1 MLSFVDS
8 IIAELIALSF
18 ATLALLIFISISAG
32 FLRGLAGFGSGMLMA
47 GPMALLIEPSYA
59 IAIIVILEASIS
71 LPLMKSAKDFVNWQ
85 LTKRL
90 LIGAVMLAPIGVLML
105 QIMSAESSSQ
115 VISLLVILA
124 AIALLVGYRRKSK
137 TTTIKEVAIGGASG
151 FCCGLAGISGPPVVL
166 YLLSGKH
173 DHKEMRATLIYYF
186 ALIDFYVL
194 TALLLLGEFSLT
206 PFVVALLC
214 FPFMWFGAN
223 WGSKRLAKT
232 NPQQYKSMALWT
244 IIVGNTVS
252 LIAVLLS

>member
-1 MLSFVDS
+1 MFESITSEFVDLS
-8 IIAELIALSF
+8 LITIAL
-18 ATLALLIFISISAG
+18 LVGISIVAG

-47 GPMALLIEPSYA
+47 GPMALLIDPSFA
-59 IAIIVILEASIS
+59 VAIIVILEASIS
-71 LPLMKSAKDFVNWQ
+71 LPLMKSAKDYVNWQ

-115 VISLLVILA
+115 VISLLVIIA
-124 AIALLVGYRRKSK
+124 AIALLVGYKRKSE
-137 TTTIKEVAIGGASG
+137 TTNIKEMAIGGASG
-151 FCCGLAGISGPPVVL
+151 FCCGIAGISGPPVVL

-194 TALLLLGEFSLT
+194 IALLLLGEFSLT
-206 PFVVALLC
+206 PFIVALIC

-232 NPQQYKSMALWT
+232 NPQQYKAWALWT
-244 IIVGNTVS
+244 IIVGNIIS
-252 LIAVLLS
+252 LVAVFIR